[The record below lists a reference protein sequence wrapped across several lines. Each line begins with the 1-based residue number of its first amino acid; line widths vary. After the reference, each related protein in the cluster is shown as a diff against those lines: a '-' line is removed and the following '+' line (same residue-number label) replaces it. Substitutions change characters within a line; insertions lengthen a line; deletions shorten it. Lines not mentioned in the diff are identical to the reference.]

1 MTYKILTL
9 NFPCLPLIVSHLQTA
24 LIRYY
29 VLPSNLCPVITPPP
43 KKQTKTKTNN
53 KQAPHLKRQAFK
65 YCRSILFSLL
75 PIHFGRQF
83 HQHAAWMQIV
93 QLCTHD
99 VIIISS
105 VNNERVQLHT
115 NRRVQSARDCGWME
129 IRLVYLGCG
138 GRIFFFDWPAYSQ
151 SWIIRFIQNRHVKK
165 SPHIQGHGWDYR
177 KSGAYRVTV
186 SVGVRDIHPK
196 GTSLLNDHPASIWF
210 KNVGERFFS
219 QGWQFRHYCLY
230 INGS

>member
-1 MTYKILTL
+1 MC
-9 NFPCLPLIVSHLQTA
+9 FPVTFA
-24 LIRYY
+24 LLY
-29 VLPSNLCPVITPPP
+29 PTPPPP
-43 KKQTKTKTNN
+43 KKKQKQKTN

-75 PIHFGRQF
+75 PIHFGTQF

-138 GRIFFFDWPAYSQ
+138 GRIFFWLASVQPVLDYTFHSKQ
-151 SWIIRFIQNRHVKK
+151 TCKKK
-165 SPHIQGHGWDYR
+165 SPHSR
-177 KSGAYRVTV
+177 PRV
-186 SVGVRDIHPK
+186 G
-196 GTSLLNDHPASIWF
+196 L
-210 KNVGERFFS
+210 
-219 QGWQFRHYCLY
+219 
-230 INGS
+230 